1 MGQQNGVGFGVK
13 MGKLIKSLSLSFYIC
28 KSEILVLHGV
38 NDILNING
46 SQT

>member
-28 KSEILVLHGV
+28 KSEILVLHEE
-38 NDILNING
+38 
-46 SQT
+46 